1 MDMNIEKILNNCQVA
16 IKYEFR
22 NKDHLLEAITH
33 RTYANESKKKMK
45 YNQRLEFLGDSV
57 LSLIISD
64 YLFKKYSSSKEGL
77 LSKVKS
83 SLVSQKSLA
92 DISKELKL
100 GDFLLLGHGEEAS
113 GGRYRDNML
122 EDLFEAIVGAIYL
135 DSGITS
141 ASKFVMRAYKERL
154 KNLDIENF
162 DKDYKTI
169 FQELIQKKHK
179 TSPIYKSYE
188 YYDNN
193 HEMFKSEVYV
203 NDKNFALGVGKSKKE
218 AETNAAKK
226 ALDKIEMASIAI
238 KKNKKAN
245 K

>member
-1 MDMNIEKILNNCQVA
+1 MVMNIDKILNNCQTA
-16 IKYEFR
+16 LKYEFR

-100 GDFLLLGHGEEAS
+100 GDFLLLGHGEESS

>member
-1 MDMNIEKILNNCQVA
+1 MNIEKILNNCQVA

>member
-1 MDMNIEKILNNCQVA
+1 MNNGVEEILNNCQTA

-22 NKDHLLEAITH
+22 NRDYLLEALTH

-64 YLFKKYSSSKEGL
+64 YIFKKYDTGKEGL

-92 DISKELKL
+92 DISRELKL

-135 DSGITS
+135 DSGIDS
-141 ASKFVMRAYKERL
+141 AYQFVMKACNKKL
-154 KNLDIENF
+154 KNLDIYNF

-188 YYDNN
+188 YND
-193 HEMFKSEVYV
+193 MFKAEVYV
-203 NDKNFALGVGKSKKE
+203 NDKSFADGIGKSKKE
-218 AETNAAKK
+218 AETDAAKK
-226 ALDKIEMASIAI
+226 ALEKIEMASITI
-238 KKNKKAN
+238 NKKTN
-245 K
+245 R

>member
-1 MDMNIEKILNNCQVA
+1 MNVDEILNNCQAA
-16 IKYEFR
+16 IKYDFK

-64 YLFKKYSSSKEGL
+64 YLFKKYNTSKEGL

-135 DSGITS
+135 DSGIEN
-141 ASKFVMRAYKERL
+141 AAKFVMKAYNKRL
-154 KNLDIENF
+154 KNLDIDNF

-188 YYDNN
+188 YHD
-193 HEMFKSEVYV
+193 MFKAEVYV
-203 NDKNFALGVGKSKKE
+203 NDKNFEYGIGKSKKE
-218 AETNAAKK
+218 AETDAARR
-226 ALDKIEMASIAI
+226 ALEKIEIVSNTI
-238 KKNKKAN
+238 KKNRQNKK
-245 K
+245 